1 MRTVRFSSSS
11 SHLGS
16 DRRRTSSLLVAIHKT
31 DRCVLLYKVQSNLD
45 TCVDTR
51 KKASEHSYIR
61 PSFDNYGRSLAG
73 FVKDKVLG
81 VSR

>member
-1 MRTVRFSSSS
+1 M
-11 SHLGS
+11 
-16 DRRRTSSLLVAIHKT
+16 
-31 DRCVLLYKVQSNLD
+31 CVLSYKVQSNLD

-73 FVKDKVLG
+73 FVKDKVIG

>member
-1 MRTVRFSSSS
+1 MLIATSKLLVLLRSLPRCEDELENCTVR
-11 SHLGS
+11 
-16 DRRRTSSLLVAIHKT
+16 TIQ
-31 DRCVLLYKVQSNLD
+31 CVLLYKVQSNLD

>member
-1 MRTVRFSSSS
+1 M
-11 SHLGS
+11 
-16 DRRRTSSLLVAIHKT
+16 
-31 DRCVLLYKVQSNLD
+31 CVLLYKVQSNLD

-73 FVKDKVLG
+73 FESLRRFKVRFG
-81 VSR
+81 YGHS